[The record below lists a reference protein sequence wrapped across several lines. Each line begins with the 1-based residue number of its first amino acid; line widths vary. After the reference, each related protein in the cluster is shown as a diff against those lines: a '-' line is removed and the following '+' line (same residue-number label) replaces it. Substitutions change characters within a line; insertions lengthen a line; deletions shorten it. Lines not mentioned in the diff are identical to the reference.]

1 MRTMNYD
8 TIVIGAGSA
17 GAIIATRLS
26 EDSGRSVLLL
36 EAGPDYPD
44 FETLPG
50 HLKYGHGHDKDTW
63 NKILGP
69 GSEHNW
75 HYTARATDLA
85 DPMPVP
91 RGKAT
96 GGSSAVNAQMFLRG
110 VPEDYDSW
118 AEMGNDEWSFRDLL
132 AYFRMIET
140 DTDFRDDF
148 HGTDGPIIARR
159 FPEDEWVYDQR
170 AFYSACL
177 AAGFADC
184 PDHNDPDSTGV
195 GPSPFNN
202 PNGIRWSTA
211 IGYLSQA
218 RHRVNLTIRP
228 ECFVH
233 GLIIES
239 NRAVGAR
246 VESGG
251 ELFEVHGEE
260 IVLSGGAIG
269 SPHVLLLSGIG
280 PATNLKSVGVPVVH
294 DLPGVGRNLRDH
306 PQVTVTWKTKDGYE
320 FDPVAPRIQ
329 HVLRYTAEGSDLR
342 NDMLVHPLSAA
353 TRETHYLASEWEP
366 YGFGMTCALY
376 LAAGAGHLELASPDP
391 HTHPILDYNLLEEE
405 FDRQRMREAVRI
417 CLDLAKHDELASII
431 EERFSPTDADLESE
445 DTLDEWLLR
454 NVTTSHHISGTCK
467 MGPASDPMAVVD
479 QRGRVYGIDGLRVAD
494 ASIMPDCIRAN
505 TNVTSMVIGERIAD
519 YIRQGK

>member
-1 MRTMNYD
+1 
-8 TIVIGAGSA
+8 
-17 GAIIATRLS
+17 
-26 EDSGRSVLLL
+26 
-36 EAGPDYPD
+36 
-44 FETLPG
+44 
-50 HLKYGHGHDKDTW
+50 
-63 NKILGP
+63 
-69 GSEHNW
+69 
-75 HYTARATDLA
+75 
-85 DPMPVP
+85 MPVP

-251 ELFEVHGEE
+251 ELFEVRGEE

-280 PATNLKSVGVPVVH
+280 PATNLESVGVPVVH

-391 HTHPILDYNLLEEE
+391 HTHPILDYNLLEED

-417 CLDLAKHDELASII
+417 CLDLARHDELASII